1 MTFSWSNFKQLF
13 SKSCQKDTMFRALPV
28 LPPSFLTR
36 YFFCFK
42 CYCLVDIHKPARRCV
57 ILVCCT
63 KKRDSYITMWLFML
77 HNPTFALYFEY
88 INNFFQN
95 IVPHQTY
102 IYCRN
107 CHLNVCKAGTV
118 QLQGFYFGLI

>member
-1 MTFSWSNFKQLF
+1 MQMCHFSL
-13 SKSCQKDTMFRALPV
+13 L
-28 LPPSFLTR
+28 
-36 YFFCFK
+36 
-42 CYCLVDIHKPARRCV
+42 HKEKG
-57 ILVCCT
+57 L
-63 KKRDSYITMWLFML
+63 L
-77 HNPTFALYFEY
+77 HNNVACHAPQSLLLLNFEY

-118 QLQGFYFGLI
+118 QLEGFYFGLI